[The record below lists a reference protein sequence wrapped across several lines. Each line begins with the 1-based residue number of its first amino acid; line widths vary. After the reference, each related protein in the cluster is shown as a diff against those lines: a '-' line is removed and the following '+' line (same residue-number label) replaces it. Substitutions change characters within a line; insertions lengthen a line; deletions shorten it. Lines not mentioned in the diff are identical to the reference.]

1 MLICLSRIIQMYALR
16 EESGT
21 LVPESVDNNKVNF
34 PHMWEKFRR
43 YRRLA

>member
-1 MLICLSRIIQMYALR
+1 MYALR

-34 PHMWEKFRR
+34 PKSLKKF
-43 YRRLA
+43 AVNID